1 MPNTVRLEISKVPFW
16 LQPVKYYKG
25 KAWYQKEV
33 VIPDSWEGKDIS
45 LSGTLP
51 LESRLYVDGK
61 EIGMRNA
68 LGAPHRYDLTG
79 KLSAGKH
86 VLILCVDNRVKNID
100 PGRTHTVF
108 PTIRKE
114 TGTG

>member
-1 MPNTVRLEISKVPFW
+1 M
-16 LQPVKYYKG
+16 
-25 KAWYQKEV
+25 

-45 LSGTLP
+45 LFLERCHW
-51 LESRLYVDGK
+51 ESRLYVDGK

-68 LGAPHRYDLTG
+68 LSAPHRYDLTG

-86 VLILCVDNRVKNID
+86 VLMLCVDNRVKNID
-100 PGRTHTVF
+100 PGRTHTAF

-114 TGTG
+114 TGMG